1 MDKKANT
8 QFPIHDLLASRWSP
22 RSFDPE
28 YILDD
33 QQISTRM
40 EAARW
45 APSCRGEQP
54 WKFILFNKV
63 NATMF
68 SQALNCLS
76 VSNQDW
82 AMDAGLLVL
91 TCTNRFYRHNQQE
104 NGYAHY
110 DCGAAAENICL
121 QATSMRLAA
130 HQMGGFSKE
139 KARDLTQVP
148 SNYDILS
155 FIAIGKPL
163 SLGETRDELKERESA
178 ERTRLPLDEIY
189 SFNKF

>member
-1 MDKKANT
+1 
-8 QFPIHDLLASRWSP
+8 
-22 RSFDPE
+22 
-28 YILDD
+28 
-33 QQISTRM
+33 
-40 EAARW
+40 
-45 APSCRGEQP
+45 
-54 WKFILFNKV
+54 
-63 NATMF
+63 
-68 SQALNCLS
+68 
-76 VSNQDW
+76 
-82 AMDAGLLVL
+82 MDAGLLVL

-121 QATSMRLAA
+121 QATSMGLAA

-163 SLGETRDELKERESA
+163 SLDQTRAELKDRESA
-178 ERTRLPLDEIY
+178 QRTRLPLDEIY